1 MKLRIFQ
8 SNQGDCLLL
17 TGADD
22 TRILIDGGK
31 LGSFREHVA
40 PHLRQ
45 LIGDKLDVVC
55 VSHIDADHI
64 EGILELMDNRVEWV
78 VHRHQLAAGNPTH
91 PEPKV
96 AEPPEVA
103 EIWHNAFH
111 QQIGKNSVAIANMF
125 AAVAAIL
132 TSHDDPELQ
141 SFGLDRQNLATSHRQ
156 AMRLSR
162 RVGKAQLG
170 VDLNKPSGGKLM
182 FARPNQAA
190 FPVGS
195 MSVSIIGPF
204 KSDLSKLRNEWN
216 DWLRNNKAALE
227 KIKKQAK
234 EDEAELLGTS
244 LISAATPLPLAAEAL
259 GQRENVTTPNLAS
272 LMLYVEENKKS
283 IVLTGDGHEADI
295 MKGLRRI
302 DKLKDDVG
310 LHVNVLKVQH
320 HGSEHNLDP
329 DNPVFPRTI
338 TADHY
343 VFCGNGGHHNPD
355 TRVVEAFLKSRLGTA
370 AERSPNPEVV
380 NPFKFWFSSSSKVPG
395 VEANQEQM
403 KKVEK
408 LVKEFQDGSNG
419 QMDSEFL
426 ESSSA
431 EFSI

>member
-17 TGADD
+17 TSADNK
-22 TRILIDGGK
+22 RMLIDGGK
-31 LGSFREHVA
+31 LGAFREHVA
-40 PHLRQ
+40 PHLKQ
-45 LIGDKLDVVC
+45 LVGDKLDVVC

-78 VHRHQLAAGNPTH
+78 VHRHQLATNNPTH

-96 AEPPEVA
+96 PEPPEV
-103 EIWHNAFH
+103 EDIWHNAFH
-111 QQIGKNSVAIANMF
+111 EQIGKNSVAIANMF

-132 TSHDDPELQ
+132 TSHEDPELQ
-141 SFGLDRQNLATSHRQ
+141 EFGLGRQNLATSERQ
-156 AMRLSR
+156 AIRLSR

-170 VDLNKPSGGKLM
+170 IRLNQPSAGKLM
-182 FARPNQAA
+182 FARPNQQA
-190 FPVGS
+190 FPVGE

-216 DWLRNNKAALE
+216 DWLRKNKAAIK

-234 EDEAELLGTS
+234 EDEADLLGTS
-244 LISAATPLPLAAEAL
+244 LISAAAPLPLAAEAL
-259 GQRENVTTPNLAS
+259 GQKENVTTPNLAS
-272 LMLYVEENKKS
+272 LMLYVEEGEKS

-295 MKGLRRI
+295 MKGLRQI
-302 DKLKDDVG
+302 DKLKDGRG

-329 DNPVFPRTI
+329 DNPVFPRQV

-343 VFCGNGGHHNPD
+343 VFCGNGAHHNPD
-355 TRVVEAFLKSRLGTA
+355 TRVVEAFLKARLGTA
-370 AERSPNPEVV
+370 TERSPNPEVGDT
-380 NPFKFWFSSSSKVPG
+380 FKFWFSSSSKVPG
-395 VEANQEQM
+395 VEDNQEQM
-403 KKVEK
+403 KKIER
-408 LVKEFQDGSNG
+408 LVKEYQDGSGG
-419 QMDSEFL
+419 QMQSEFL
-426 ESSSA
+426 ESSSV